1 MMRRTPG
8 LVKMNMHTF
17 SNLSVLVIVQ
27 TWKERLDSVETEGEA
42 GKIGSCLENGRVTMT
57 LLSSI
62 NCERT

>member
-17 SNLSVLVIVQ
+17 SNLSVSVIVQ

-42 GKIGSCLENGRVTMT
+42 GKIESCLENGRVTMT
-57 LLSSI
+57 LFSSI